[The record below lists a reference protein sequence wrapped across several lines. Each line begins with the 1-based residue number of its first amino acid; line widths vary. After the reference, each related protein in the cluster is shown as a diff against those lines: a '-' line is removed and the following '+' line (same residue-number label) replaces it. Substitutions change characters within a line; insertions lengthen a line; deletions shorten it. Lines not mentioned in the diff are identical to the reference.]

1 MIKPTLII
9 YFFFFLACWGVYCN
23 SRLNWFG
30 LFIVAIFP
38 LNLIGFYEI
47 LFISISYWL
56 IENLEKKTHLMDCTG
71 NGLKKRRKLELHFVV
86 YLHFSFQIDPWHK
99 QVKEQISTFFP
110 PVPCRLHKWK
120 TSASKK
126 QCHYSINKISPL
138 ICEFLVGAR

>member
-1 MIKPTLII
+1 MIWPFYCSNISFERDRVLWNFI
-9 YFFFFLACWGVYCN
+9 YFNILLTHWK
-23 SRLNWFG
+23 SRK
-30 LFIVAIFP
+30 
-38 LNLIGFYEI
+38 
-47 LFISISYWL
+47 
-56 IENLEKKTHLMDCTG
+56 KKTHLMDCTG

-138 ICEFLVGAR
+138 ICEFLVGARWLHPVLICVEYRFCK